1 MVDFNVR
8 GGRKL
13 RKSYNKIKKAKTS
26 KYLCP
31 TCSKKSVKRIKIGVW
46 ECISCKS
53 RYAGG
58 AYEFTTSPGNVA
70 RRIIKDL
77 NKGSKIDMEMEED
90 EIEMDVEQ
98 ESEDSLEEEE
108 IEEKVIEDSPEPE
121 EPDEEGE
128 EEKK

>member
-13 RKSYNKIKKAKTS
+13 RKSCNKIKKAKTS

-77 NKGSKIDMEMEED
+77 NKGSKIDMEMEEY
-90 EIEMDVEQ
+90 EIEG
-98 ESEDSLEEEE
+98 
-108 IEEKVIEDSPEPE
+108 KVIEDSPEPE